1 MSKVKYEYQGAK
13 GLTEISKLTG
23 ICKATIKARMQRNK
37 CSVKEAVEYQAEESR
52 PEYQGHIG
60 FTAIANAF
68 GIERTTLSNRVKKMG
83 LSIEEALTKESFH
96 KGSKGN
102 RDQKESIEH
111 GLLTKLDPRWAL
123 ALGIK
128 ECA

>member
-1 MSKVKYEYQGAK
+1 MSRVKYEYKGAK

-37 CSVKEAVEYQAEESR
+37 CSVKEAVEHQAEESR
-52 PEYQGHIG
+52 PEWQGHVG

-68 GIERTTLSNRVKKMG
+68 GIERSTLSNRVRKMG

-96 KGSKGN
+96 KGNK
-102 RDQKESIEH
+102 RADKKESLEN
-111 GLLTKLDPRWAL
+111 GLLTKLDPRWKL